1 MTAIAWVFGT
11 RWMHRVLVPAALGLL
26 LILSTA
32 LSAQEDS
39 TQTDTTAVQEP
50 IRTFV
55 VFRGDT
61 LFQLHGMIGP
71 FSAEERAR
79 ALERRIRAI
88 AEDPLLTA
96 DDIVVS
102 DTLGAVDIR
111 LDTLV
116 VMTVTERDAAEAGV
130 GPQELADQYAA
141 RIRDAV
147 QGRQSAANL
156 RTILIGAAL
165 TLLTIAAFVAILML
179 LNRAFPMLYRF
190 IERGRG
196 RWIRSLRLQRL
207 ELLSA
212 AQATRFLLFAARI
225 VRIATIVFV
234 IYLFLPIVFS
244 FFPWTRG
251 LANTIFD
258 WTLTPLAGVWNA
270 FIDYLPNLFTIAVIV
285 VVFYYLLKLV
295 HFLFTGLETG
305 TLALPGF
312 HRDWAMPTYK
322 IVRFLVIVFAAVVI
336 FPYLPGSQTPAFR
349 GISIFLGVL
358 VSFGSSSAIANI
370 VAGVVMTYMRP
381 FQLGD
386 RVKIADTVGDIVEK
400 TLLVTRI
407 RTTKNVDITVPNAMV
422 LSSHIINYSS
432 TAKEGGVILHTVV
445 TIGYDVPW
453 RQVHQ
458 LLLAA
463 ADATSGLM
471 KEPKPFVLQTSLDDF
486 YVSYELNA
494 VTDAPNAMAMTYSAL
509 HQHIQDRF
517 NEAGVEIMSPH
528 YRADR
533 DGNQIA
539 IPPEY
544 RSKDY
549 EAPAFRIEHTD
560 PPSTTAG

>member
-1 MTAIAWVFGT
+1 M
-11 RWMHRVLVPAALGLL
+11 
-26 LILSTA
+26 
-32 LSAQEDS
+32 
-39 TQTDTTAVQEP
+39 
-50 IRTFV
+50 
-55 VFRGDT
+55 
-61 LFQLHGMIGP
+61 
-71 FSAEERAR
+71 
-79 ALERRIRAI
+79 
-88 AEDPLLTA
+88 
-96 DDIVVS
+96 
-102 DTLGAVDIR
+102 
-111 LDTLV
+111 
-116 VMTVTERDAAEAGV
+116 
-130 GPQELADQYAA
+130 
-141 RIRDAV
+141 
-147 QGRQSAANL
+147 
-156 RTILIGAAL
+156 
-165 TLLTIAAFVAILML
+165 
-179 LNRAFPMLYRF
+179 
-190 IERGRG
+190 
-196 RWIRSLRLQRL
+196 
-207 ELLSA
+207 
-212 AQATRFLLFAARI
+212 
-225 VRIATIVFV
+225 
-234 IYLFLPIVFS
+234 FS

-322 IVRFLVIVFAAVVI
+322 IVRFLVIVFGAVVV

-400 TLLVTRI
+400 TLLITRV

-432 TAKEGGVILHTVV
+432 TAKEGGVILHTGV

-453 RQVHQ
+453 RQVHE
-458 LLLAA
+458 LLLGAA
-463 ADATSGLM
+463 HDTAGLM

-494 VTDAPNAMAMTYSAL
+494 FTEAPNTMAKTYSEL
-509 HQHIQDRF
+509 HQSIQDRF

-533 DGNQIA
+533 DGNQVA

-544 RSKDY
+544 LPKDY
-549 EAPAFRIEHTD
+549 KAPAFRIRHTD
-560 PPSTTAG
+560 GPQTTAG